1 MDDDA
6 KPAEDRGRGPVVWPE
21 QCRSLMRLASDAS
34 RAALKAMA
42 AEREIPAGTVLAEE
56 GQSPT
61 EVGYVL
67 EGTLGMVK
75 LLPDGRR
82 HIIGILIPTDLFGRV
97 FEVPPSF
104 RVVAL
109 TRARL
114 LTFPLAP
121 FQELLERDPALER
134 LFMVQVLDE
143 LDAAREWLLL
153 MSGLR
158 VIQRVASF
166 LILLGRRSGGG
177 GREGD
182 HAAARPEEPG
192 AVSRGAA
199 RVAQPGL
206 RGTGP
211 QAGHRGAGRAGRT
224 LPDPRPA
231 APAGDFRPGAGAR
244 PAAAQQILT
253 QGLGRRWRIRWRG
266 IGAGRSAAWGR
277 AGSGRR
283 RRHRTR
289 IANPS

>member
-6 KPAEDRGRGPVVWPE
+6 KPAVDRGREPVVWPE

-42 AEREIPAGTVLAEE
+42 AEREIPAGTVLAED
-56 GQSPT
+56 GQSLT

-97 FEVPPSF
+97 FEVPLSF

-121 FQELLERDPALER
+121 FQALLEREPELER
-134 LFMVQVLDE
+134 LFMVHVLDE
-143 LDAAREWLLL
+143 LDAAQEWLLL
-153 MSGLR
+153 MSGQR

-166 LILLGRRSGGG
+166 LILLARRAPGEGAAEITLPLGRKNLAQYLG
-177 GREGD
+177 
-182 HAAARPEEPG
+182 ARPESL
-192 AVSRGAA
+192 SRAFAELA
-199 RVAQPGL
+199 RRQVIKAL
-206 RGTGP
+206 DARGERYRILDP
-211 QAGHRGAGRAGRT
+211 QRLLEISGQD
-224 LPDPRPA
+224 LWLDPP
-231 APAGDFRPGAGAR
+231 
-244 PAAAQQILT
+244 Q
-253 QGLGRRWRIRWRG
+253 
-266 IGAGRSAAWGR
+266 RSG
-277 AGSGRR
+277 
-283 RRHRTR
+283 
-289 IANPS
+289 